1 MNKSQKSFSVK
12 ECKIQASI
20 LLKSLYSDD
29 CEKSRQAAK
38 RFQRLS
44 EFKKFSLDEIIKT
57 DIKRKTALAIVAIEK
72 GFSSW
77 AELKCQLP
85 FVHGGFLN
93 HWFVGYQQAKAHLK
107 SYGGFLLPYKK
118 QFFICESEYINNLGF
133 SSEDPDWQLIGYDWV
148 NPDNQEAWIR
158 LYKKWLLIQKI
169 SDK

>member
-1 MNKSQKSFSVK
+1 MNKSQKYFSVK

-20 LLKSLYSDD
+20 LLKSLYFDD

-44 EFKKFSLDEIIKT
+44 EFKKLSLDEIIKT
-57 DIKRKTALAIVAIEK
+57 DIKHKTALAVVATEK

-77 AELKCQLP
+77 AELKHQLP
-85 FVHGGFLN
+85 LVRGGFLN
-93 HWFVGYQQAKAHLK
+93 HWFADYQQAKAYLK
-107 SYGGFLLPYKK
+107 SQGGFLLPYKK
-118 QFFICESEYINNLGF
+118 QFFVCEAEYINNLGF
-133 SSEDPDWQLIGYDWV
+133 SFEDPDWQLIGYDWI
-148 NPDNQEAWIR
+148 NPDNQKAWIR

>member
-20 LLKSLYSDD
+20 LLKTLYSDD
-29 CEKSRQAAK
+29 FERSRQAAK

-72 GFSSW
+72 GFNSW

-93 HWFVGYQQAKAHLK
+93 HWFADYQQAKAHLK
-107 SYGGFLLPYKK
+107 SCGGFLLPYKK
-118 QFFICESEYINNLGF
+118 QFFVCEAEYINNLGF
-133 SSEDPDWQLIGYDWV
+133 SLDDPDWQLIGYDWV
-148 NPDNQEAWIR
+148 NPDNQAAWIR
-158 LYKKWLLIQKI
+158 LYRKWLLIQKVAGV
-169 SDK
+169 